1 MTAQHRKYWHRSLV
15 QSGMRMTARASTW
28 GGTAIDHWFHEYRS
42 YVLCPTCMLSVT
54 RNAIHKREEARA
66 FDHTLMA
73 HSAFAE
79 AEQMTRSRDGVGG
92 ACLACQRRMACV
104 ATTAMSSGYVT
115 SCKCDT
121 DFSHTRNADTPPTAT
136 ICFSTS
142 AAPTAHACTHGG

>member
-1 MTAQHRKYWHRSLV
+1 MHV
-15 QSGMRMTARASTW
+15 
-28 GGTAIDHWFHEYRS
+28 
-42 YVLCPTCMLSVT
+42 MLSVS

-73 HSAFAE
+73 HSTFAE
-79 AEQMTRSRDGVGG
+79 AEQMTRSRDGASG

-115 SCKCDT
+115 PCTCDT
-121 DFSHTRNADTPPTAT
+121 DLSHTRKTTQPTTT

-142 AAPTAHACTHGG
+142 AAPPMHAHARMGVDID